1 MNYRMIGKISGMVL
15 LCLAA
20 LMLLPLAA
28 ALCFGESARPFLLS
42 IALAGALGLLLYRI
56 PQRSRAIYVRDGFVA
71 VTLAWIAMG
80 LLVTLRPSTW
90 RR

>member
-42 IALAGALGLLLYRI
+42 IALTGALGR
-56 PQRSRAIYVRDGFVA
+56 VK
-71 VTLAWIAMG
+71 G
-80 LLVTLRPSTW
+80 LTAKATYASV
-90 RR
+90 